1 MWLAVEM
8 QVCNCEVSG
17 VLSVTDNKVDAAM
30 QRPGRREIQAK
41 ERARAKLQEQN
52 KISLFERRKGQGC
65 WSKMRFEDERRNV
78 GRARQAPDHEN
89 LHRHGLNCTLL
100 TVNGK
105 PTTIKGTGKR
115 SN

>member
-1 MWLAVEM
+1 MLLAIEM

-17 VLSVTDNKVDAAM
+17 VLSVTDNKMDAAM
-30 QRPGRREIQAK
+30 QRPGRRDQAK

-65 WSKMRFEDERRNV
+65 WSKMRFEDEREKCGSSQN
-78 GRARQAPDHEN
+78 GPDHEN

-100 TVNGK
+100 TVSEAHHN
-105 PTTIKGTGKR
+105 KGDRKER